1 MHLRLKP
8 ATHLVILFA
17 DHGHKPKL
25 KLPHHIH
32 QVIFVDHSNQC
43 LKSGVSL
50 TEVQEN
56 RGVVFFPSTKEMGD
70 IKKMIFSTLGAIHYY
85 FTRLTKNCL
94 SKFQR

>member
-32 QVIFVDHSNQC
+32 LMIFIDRGNHC
-43 LKSGVSL
+43 LKSSVLL

-56 RGVVFFPSTKEMGD
+56 RGVVFFPSKKEVG
-70 IKKMIFSTLGAIHYY
+70 G
-85 FTRLTKNCL
+85 
-94 SKFQR
+94 

>member
-32 QVIFVDHSNQC
+32 LVIFVDHGNQC
-43 LKSGVSL
+43 LKLGILS

-56 RGVVFFPSTKEMGD
+56 RGVVFFPSKKEMG
-70 IKKMIFSTLGAIHYY
+70 GY
-85 FTRLTKNCL
+85 
-94 SKFQR
+94 

>member
-17 DHGHKPKL
+17 GHGQKPKL

-32 QVIFVDHSNQC
+32 LVIFVDRGNQC
-43 LKSGVSL
+43 LKSGVSP

-56 RGVVFFPSTKEMGD
+56 RGVVFFPSKKED
-70 IKKMIFSTLGAIHYY
+70 SKKIIFSTLGAIHYY

-94 SKFQR
+94 STFQR

>member
-1 MHLRLKP
+1 MYLRLKP

-25 KLPHHIH
+25 KLLHHIH
-32 QVIFVDHSNQC
+32 LVIFVDRSNQC

-56 RGVVFFPSTKEMGD
+56 RGVVFFPSKKEVG
-70 IKKMIFSTLGAIHYY
+70 G
-85 FTRLTKNCL
+85 
-94 SKFQR
+94 

>member
-32 QVIFVDHSNQC
+32 LMIFVDRGSHC
-43 LKSGVSL
+43 LKSGVL
-50 TEVQEN
+50 PTEVQEN
-56 RGVVFFPSTKEMGD
+56 RGVVFFPSKKEVGD
-70 IKKMIFSTLGAIHYY
+70 IKKMIFCTLGAIHYY
-85 FTRLTKNCL
+85 FTRVKRNYL
-94 SKFQR
+94 STFQR